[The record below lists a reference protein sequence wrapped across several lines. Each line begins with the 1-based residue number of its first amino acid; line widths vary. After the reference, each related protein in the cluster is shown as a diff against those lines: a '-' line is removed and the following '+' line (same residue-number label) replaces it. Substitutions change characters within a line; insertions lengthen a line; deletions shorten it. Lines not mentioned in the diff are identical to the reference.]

1 MQGAVLWA
9 VGDTKLDVRDD
20 LELIRGPG
28 SGEVQVRIR
37 ATGLCHTDLSVMD
50 GTVPMP
56 TPALLGHEAAGE
68 IVALGPGVTGVAPG
82 DTVIV
87 SWVPPC
93 GRCKVCL
100 AGQPNLCGAVAN
112 PFMVT
117 PTHRAGAT
125 EIYPLAGVGS
135 FVEEIVLRQ
144 EAVVPIPKDVPLPVA
159 SIIGC
164 AVMTGVGAAMQAARV
179 EPGSSVVV
187 FGCGGVG
194 MSVIQG
200 ARLCGAAEVA
210 AVDYVAERLEAA
222 RALGATHT
230 YTPDRISDADEIHDG
245 DGFDYAFEVVGRPET
260 IRAAWNAAR
269 RGGTVVVVGAGGLDQ
284 MVEFSAFELFY
295 MEKTL
300 LGTVYGSAD
309 VRRDFHR
316 LLRLWRTGR
325 LDLEAMVT
333 KTIPISEINDG
344 LAALR
349 QGEGIRSVVE
359 FP

>member
-28 SGEVQVRIR
+28 PDEVQVRIR

-50 GTVPMP
+50 GTIPMP
-56 TPALLGHEAAGE
+56 MPALLGHEAAGE
-68 IVALGPGVTGVAPG
+68 LVAVGPGVTGAAPG

-112 PFMVT
+112 PFTVT
-117 PTHRAGAT
+117 PTHRAGTT

-135 FVEEIVLRQ
+135 FVEEIILRQ
-144 EAVVPIPKDVPLPVA
+144 EAVVPIPRDVPAPVA

-210 AVDYVAERLEAA
+210 AVDPVADRLEVA

-230 YTPDRISDADEIHDG
+230 YTPDRIGDADEIHDG
-245 DGFDYAFEVVGRPET
+245 DGFDYAFEVVGSPET

-295 MEKTL
+295 MEKKL

-333 KTIPISEINDG
+333 KTIPLTQINEG